1 MAYKPTE
8 NITSTR
14 LPGQAWSTELV
25 SGPAGV
31 EATRLER
38 ELQQVCLE
46 IIRAR
51 VDPAHFDGQ
60 ACSPKIEHAI
70 LVVALHQESA
80 HRQSFSTS
88 SECVRLSTLRVRVRV
103 PEHTV
108 ASLQAVSEPRHSVWT
123 RWQWSALGP
132 LRELCAS

>member
-1 MAYKPTE
+1 MAHKDAE
-8 NITSTR
+8 NNTSTR

-60 ACSPKIEHAI
+60 ACSPKIEHAK
-70 LVVALHQESA
+70 LVVALQQESA
-80 HRQSFSTS
+80 HRQSFSTLS
-88 SECVRLSTLRVRVRV
+88 DCVRLSMLRAGV
-103 PEHTV
+103 
-108 ASLQAVSEPRHSVWT
+108 
-123 RWQWSALGP
+123 
-132 LRELCAS
+132 CA